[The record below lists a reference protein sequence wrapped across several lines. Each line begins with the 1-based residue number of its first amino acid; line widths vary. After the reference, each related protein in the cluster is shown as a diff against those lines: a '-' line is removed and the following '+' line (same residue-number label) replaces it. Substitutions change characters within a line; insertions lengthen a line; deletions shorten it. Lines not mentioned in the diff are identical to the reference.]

1 MDAAQNRLAVRC
13 PMIELYVKCSGKH
26 CARCEA
32 AENKLKRL
40 DVDYVKFCIE
50 DRLMNLH
57 DRWRKGSVERAAGW
71 DMLSRPVPYLWFPE
85 ECKGYDYPS
94 AIRCLKAKRHARAG
108 V

>member
-1 MDAAQNRLAVRC
+1 
-13 PMIELYVKCSGKH
+13 MIELYVKCSGKH

-57 DRWRKGSVERAAGW
+57 DHWRDGSVERSAGW
-71 DMLSRPVPYLWFPE
+71 DMLSRPVPYIWITETERGF
-85 ECKGYDYPS
+85 DYPG
-94 AIRCLKAKRHARAG
+94 AMRFLRTTKREVSCG
-108 V
+108 